1 VKNIIKKIPNLR
13 HLRAFMI
20 VVECESITSASNF
33 LHVSQPAISKAVSN
47 MEVLTGA
54 MLFSRS
60 PEGTYATDEGR
71 LLYSKVK
78 SAFEHLDKGFREAVG
93 DDNGSH
99 RVKRL
104 LHITTSNQL
113 KAFMT
118 VARVTSFSEA
128 SVILGVPASAI
139 HRSVREFEEN
149 LELTLFQRKG
159 KTIESTDVAQQLN
172 LSVTSAVREIIEGL
186 SEICPQ
192 SNVDEVN
199 LSIGCVADSD
209 NSALFHYISKF
220 ASQVSNC
227 RVSIED
233 GTVREQLQRLRAGEV
248 DVVIGHADSQE
259 SLSGIVSKKSRFSD
273 PLVVAVSATH
283 TLAAADHISDET
295 LASFPWVVSSNYAV
309 SNRNTSEL
317 WKEIGAVPEKTIE
330 ANSIDL
336 ALKLVDGSN
345 SLGVFLLSQVK
356 GLFEL
361 GRLKLLSIDLGQ
373 HSYSESVFVRSGWRP
388 TAMQQDFVESISQ

>member
-1 VKNIIKKIPNLR
+1 MKNIIKKIPNLR
-13 HLRAFMI
+13 HLRAFMV

-33 LHVSQPAISKAVSN
+33 LHVSQPAISKAISN
-47 MEVLTGA
+47 MEALAGT

-71 LLYSKVK
+71 FLYSKVK
-78 SAFEHLDKGFREAVG
+78 HAFEHLDNGFKDVLG
-93 DDNGSH
+93 DIH

-128 SVILGVPASAI
+128 AAILGVPASAI

-159 KTIESTDVAQQLN
+159 KVIESTPAAEQLN

-186 SEICPQ
+186 GKICPK
-192 SNVDEVN
+192 SSVDGVN
-199 LSIGCVADSD
+199 LSIGCVADAD
-209 NSALFHYISKF
+209 NSTLFHHISEF
-220 ASQVSNC
+220 ASQASNC

-248 DVVIGHADSQE
+248 DVVIGHADSEE

-295 LASFPWVVSSNYAV
+295 LASFPWVVSSNYAIN
-309 SNRNTSEL
+309 NRNTSEL
-317 WKEIGAVPEKTIE
+317 WKEIGSMPEKTIE

-361 GRLKLLSIDLGQ
+361 GRLKLLSIDLEQ
-373 HSYSESVFVRSGWRP
+373 HSYSESVFVRSGWQP
-388 TAMQQDFVESISQ
+388 TAMQKSFVESISQ

>member
-1 VKNIIKKIPNLR
+1 MKNIIKKIPNLR
-13 HLRAFMI
+13 HLRAFMV
-20 VVECESITSASNF
+20 VVECESITSASNV

-78 SAFEHLDKGFREAVG
+78 LAFEHLDRGFRDVVCDA
-93 DDNGSH
+93 H

-104 LHITTSNQL
+104 LHMTTSNQL

-149 LELTLFQRKG
+149 LGLALFQRKG
-159 KTIESTDVAQQLN
+159 KAIESTLVAEQLN
-172 LSVTSAVREIIEGL
+172 LSVTSAVREIVEGL
-186 SEICPQ
+186 SEICPKTC
-192 SNVDEVN
+192 VDDVN
-199 LSIGCVADSD
+199 LSIGCVADAD
-209 NSALFHYISKF
+209 NSTLFHHISEF
-220 ASQVSNC
+220 ASQASNC

-233 GTVREQLQRLRAGEV
+233 GTVREQLQRLRAGDI
-248 DVVIGHADSQE
+248 DVVVGHADSE
-259 SLSGIVSKKSRFSD
+259 DSLSGIESKKSRFSD

-283 TLAAADHISDET
+283 MLAAEDDISEEI
-295 LASFPWVVSSNYAV
+295 LASFPWVVISDYAK
-309 SNRNTSEL
+309 RNGITPGLGKEL
-317 WKEIGAVPEKTIE
+317 GLMPSKTIE
-330 ANSIDL
+330 ANSVEL
-336 ALKLVDGSN
+336 ALKLVGGSN

-356 GLFEL
+356 GLFEM
-361 GRLKLLSIDLGQ
+361 GRLKLLSIDLEN
-373 HSYSESVFVRSGWRP
+373 HSCPESVFIRNGWQP
-388 TAMQQDFVESISQ
+388 TVMQKRFLESISL

>member
-1 VKNIIKKIPNLR
+1 MKNIIKKIPNLR
-13 HLRAFMI
+13 HLRAFMV
-20 VVECESITSASNF
+20 VVECESITSASNV
-33 LHVSQPAISKAVSN
+33 LHVSQPAISKAISN
-47 MEVLTGA
+47 MEALTGA

-71 LLYSKVK
+71 FLYSKVK
-78 SAFEHLDKGFREAVG
+78 RAFENLDKGFREAVD
-93 DDNGSH
+93 DDNDSH

-128 SVILGVPASAI
+128 AVILGVPASAI

-159 KTIESTDVAQQLN
+159 KAIESTLVAEQLN

-186 SEICPQ
+186 SQICPK
-192 SNVDEVN
+192 SSVDGVN
-199 LSIGCVADSD
+199 ISIGCVADAD
-209 NSALFHYISKF
+209 NSTLFHHISEF
-220 ASQVSNC
+220 ASQASNC

-233 GTVREQLQRLRAGEV
+233 GTVREQLQRLRAGDI
-248 DVVIGHADSQE
+248 DVVVGHVGSEDS
-259 SLSGIVSKKSRFSD
+259 LRGIESKKSRFSD
-273 PLVVAVSATH
+273 PLVVAVSAAH

-295 LASFPWVVSSNYAV
+295 LASFPWVVSSNYV
-309 SNRNTSEL
+309 INNRNTSEL
-317 WKEIGAVPEKTIE
+317 WKEIGSVPEKTIE

-345 SLGVFLLSQVK
+345 SLGIFLLSQVK

-361 GRLKLLSIDLGQ
+361 GRLKLLSIDLEKY
-373 HSYSESVFVRSGWRP
+373 SCSESVFVRSGWQP
-388 TAMQQDFVESISQ
+388 TDMQKRFLESISQ